1 MTCEKHCLHWE
12 VCKLTPPEYATA
24 KYYTFCN
31 CAEKCENFKDKSKY
45 RELPFIAMIEQHLVK
60 GEFVNNNLQNWN
72 GKYAVVYTDKNKSD
86 APLIDI
92 CGKFPYDAD
101 EAQERLKELI
111 NDN

>member
-1 MTCEKHCLHWE
+1 MTCKDCIHYE
-12 VCKLTPPEYATA
+12 VCKKCSFCDLTEYVEDL
-24 KYYTFCN
+24 K
-31 CAEKCENFKDKSKY
+31 KVCEWFEDKSKY

-101 EAQERLKELI
+101 EAQERLKEL
-111 NDN
+111 NENA